1 MTLSTSA
8 RALVIVDVQPTFC
21 EGGSLAVE
29 GGNQVA
35 ADIAALINSGHG
47 YALVATTQDWH
58 IEPGDHFSEEPDF
71 IDSWPPHGI
80 AHTPCLLYTSPSPRD

>member
-21 EGGSLAVE
+21 EGGSLAVD

-35 ADIAALINSGHG
+35 AELAA
-47 YALVATTQDWH
+47 
-58 IEPGDHFSEEPDF
+58 
-71 IDSWPPHGI
+71 
-80 AHTPCLLYTSPSPRD
+80 